1 MSSGTSAAGAGV
13 GAGSAGV
20 AEAGAFVTGAVG
32 ADGTSVR
39 CKLLSIS
46 PLLPFFAATKA
57 RDIDSR
63 MNKVANIVVVRV
75 RKSAAPRADI
85 RPDGLPPM
93 PKPPPSERCIN
104 MTPTSDAA
112 IMP

>member
-1 MSSGTSAAGAGV
+1 MSSGTSVAGAGTV
-13 GAGSAGV
+13 GV

-32 ADGTSVR
+32 AAGTSVR
-39 CKLLSIS
+39 CKLVSIS

-57 RDIDSR
+57 SDIESR
-63 MNKVANIVVVRV
+63 MNRVANIVVVRV
-75 RKSAAPRADI
+75 KKSAAPRADI

-93 PKPPPSERCIN
+93 PKPPPSERCIK
-104 MTPTSDAA
+104 MMPTSDAA